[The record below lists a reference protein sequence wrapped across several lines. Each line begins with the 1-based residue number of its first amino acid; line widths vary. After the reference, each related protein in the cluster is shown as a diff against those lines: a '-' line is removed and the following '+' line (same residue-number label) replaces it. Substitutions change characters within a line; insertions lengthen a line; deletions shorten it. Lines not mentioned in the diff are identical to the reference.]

1 MNMNADISSIIT
13 RGAHAQQ
20 YAQATLEIRR
30 SWPKQHAS
38 TKAIKPSA
46 ERQSLSGLEAAR
58 EVSGAD
64 GTRVKVV
71 ERDASKPAC
80 SSISPHKKLRV
91 CVEPTTDRVLTF
103 LQSARVQNIPVRSGK
118 WNPEEED
125 YLRKLVELF
134 CLGVLDEVE
143 QKSSMRAWLSRML
156 NCCPMR
162 ISKKQMNGEKFIGK
176 AKFKKNHEAINS
188 MTQEQYDESCD
199 QVHQLRFSFLKHWA
213 KDEFARRT
221 TKDKP
226 ISFDEWYSKVLSIVP
241 HPKIAKNHRIVETKR
256 RPEPE
261 PMNKLREQIQETR
274 VKERHRSAEPSA
286 RSYKRQRSEAFN
298 GNYIGEHT
306 LFQDM
311 LSECLT
317 PCESPVAISMD
328 STYGVNSHVQTIED
342 SWMLEIC
349 AEAELSL
356 GKLDE
361 CVEINHTNQLLPSED
376 PTRVT
381 AEPEDEFQCKEV
393 LTPQHVPEAQFDF
406 GLPSK
411 WDCYDA
417 QDLPSR
423 ESTTWEDNELLVDGF
438 ALLMDPGLM
447 LWDDSDNPLDN
458 FGHSALAS
466 CMPTLHL

>member
-1 MNMNADISSIIT
+1 MNMNAVASNIIT

-20 YAQATLEIRR
+20 YAQAALEIRR
-30 SWPKQHAS
+30 SWPKAAS
-38 TKAIKPSA
+38 MKTTKPSA
-46 ERQSLSGLEAAR
+46 ERQSLSGLDAAR
-58 EVSGAD
+58 EVSSAD
-64 GTRVKVV
+64 GTGLKVV
-71 ERDASKPAC
+71 ERDASNPAC
-80 SSISPHKKLRV
+80 SSISPHKKMRV

-103 LQSARVQNIPVRSGK
+103 LQSAREQNIPVRSGK

-176 AKFKKNHEAINS
+176 AKFKKNHEAISS

-199 QVHQLRFSFLKHWA
+199 QVHQLRSSFLKHWA

-226 ISFDEWYSKVLSIVP
+226 TSFEEWYTKALNIVP
-241 HPKIAKNHRIVETKR
+241 HPKIAKNHRIVDTKR

-261 PMNKLREQIQETR
+261 PMNKLREQIQEVR
-274 VKERHRSAEPSA
+274 GKERHRSADPSA
-286 RSYKRQRSEAFN
+286 RSYKRQRLEACG
-298 GNYIGEHT
+298 GNFGEHV

-311 LSECLT
+311 LNQCIT
-317 PCESPVAISMD
+317 PCESPDAISMNHSFEID
-328 STYGVNSHVQTIED
+328 SRVPELED
-342 SWMLEIC
+342 SWIMEIC

-356 GKLDE
+356 GKINE
-361 CVEINHTNQLLPSED
+361 CVEVNYINQCYDEPAH
-376 PTRVT
+376 VA
-381 AEPEDEFQCKEV
+381 AEPEDEFQCNEV
-393 LTPQHVPEAQFDF
+393 LTPPQVPGVQFDF
-406 GLPSK
+406 GIPSK

-417 QDLPSR
+417 QDRPSR
-423 ESTTWEDNELLVDGF
+423 DYSVWEDNELLVDGF
-438 ALLMDPGLM
+438 SLLMDPGLM
-447 LWDDSDNPLDN
+447 LWDDSESTLDDY
-458 FGHSALAS
+458 GHSVSAS
-466 CMPTLHL
+466 CIPTLHL

>member
-1 MNMNADISSIIT
+1 MNTDTSSIIT
-13 RGAHAQQ
+13 RGT
-20 YAQATLEIRR
+20 QATLEIRR
-30 SWPKQHAS
+30 SWPEHHHAS
-38 TKAIKPSA
+38 STKTIKPSA
-46 ERQSLSGLEAAR
+46 ERQSLSGLDAAR
-58 EVSGAD
+58 E
-64 GTRVKVV
+64 
-71 ERDASKPAC
+71 
-80 SSISPHKKLRV
+80 
-91 CVEPTTDRVLTF
+91 
-103 LQSARVQNIPVRSGK
+103 SARVQNIPVRSGK
-118 WNPEEED
+118 WNHEEED

-176 AKFKKNHEAINS
+176 AKFTKNHEAIS
-188 MTQEQYDESCD
+188 TMTQEQYDESCD
-199 QVHQLRFSFLKHWA
+199 QVHHLRFSFLKHWA

-261 PMNKLREQIQETR
+261 PMSKVREQIQETR
-274 VKERHRSAEPSA
+274 AKERRRSADPPA
-286 RSYKRQRSEAFN
+286 RSYKRQRSEVFN
-298 GNYIGEHT
+298 GIFGEHT

-311 LSECLT
+311 LNDCVT
-317 PCESPVAISMD
+317 PCESPDAISMD
-328 STYGVNSHVQTIED
+328 NTFGANSHAQTVED

-356 GKLDE
+356 GTLNE
-361 CVEINHTNQLLPSED
+361 CVEVSHTIQLLPSEE
-376 PTRVT
+376 PTPVMP
-381 AEPEDEFQCKEV
+381 EPEDEFQRKEI
-393 LTPQHVPEAQFDF
+393 LTPEHASGAHFDF

-417 QDLPSR
+417 QDLSSR
-423 ESTTWEDNELLVDGF
+423 ESAVWEDNELLDDGF
-438 ALLMDPGLM
+438 ALLMDPSLM
-447 LWDDSDNPLDN
+447 LWDDSENPLDN
-458 FGHSALAS
+458 TGHSALAS